1 MASRIPQNFIDD
13 LLDRTDLVD
22 LVDGHVKLKK
32 TGRNYSACCPFHKEK
47 TPSFSVAPDKQFY
60 YCFGCGAGGN
70 AIGFLMQL
78 ENLNFPEAVEELA
91 GKAGL
96 TVPKD
101 DSVTS
106 KAASA
111 ASQAKTQ
118 ARNQTYDL
126 LNRASQYYQSQ
137 LRRHADRQKAVTY
150 LKGRGLNGQI
160 AQRFGVGYAPAGW
173 QNLMQELAPK
183 AEQEQALIDSGM
195 LVEKEENK
203 RRYDRF
209 RDRIMFPIK
218 DYKGRIIA
226 FGGRV
231 LGDDKPKYL
240 NSPETL
246 VFHKQK
252 ELYGLYEARQH
263 QRNLQRIMVVEG
275 YMDVVALAQHEI
287 NYAVATLG
295 TSTSSF
301 HLERIFKLVSEVVF
315 CFDGDAAGL
324 KAADRAMHTCLPFM
338 EDGRQARFLLLPDGE
353 DPDSLVRQE
362 GRDRLTARITE
373 ATPLSDF
380 LFQRLGQ
387 ELDPH
392 NLEHRAKLATDA
404 SPLIATLPKGI
415 MRSMMEARL
424 SKITG
429 LDKDTLLELSALKAQ
444 VPMPNSSPA
453 VVADARSDTQTL
465 GRARAQNSQ
474 ATEPKSSHQYADFQ
488 TADDYVDG
496 YLHGYSFPSQDAQLS
511 PIEGAQNWPNEPPQ
525 SSLNEDHVPAS
536 RSHFSATLP
545 KVQNPA
551 HAAIRVILRHPESVA
566 HIDQIPSHL
575 SELKMQD
582 AGVLIQLLNTVQ
594 EMHKALKRWPNP
606 AELHIECA
614 EWDAWPMLRQLAAME
629 SLLPQGGY
637 PQQLEEAIN
646 RLLGHHFEERFNQ
659 LIQRASEPN
668 ADASIK
674 KQLKE
679 LLKEK
684 EELQNRLKGTQ

>member
-1 MASRIPQNFIDD
+1 LASRIPQSFIDD
-13 LLDRTDLVD
+13 LLDRTDIVD

-78 ENLNFPEAVEELA
+78 ANLNFPEAVEELA

-118 ARNQTYDL
+118 ARNQAYDI
-126 LNRASQYYQSQ
+126 LNQASQYYQSQ
-137 LRRHADRQKAVTY
+137 LRRHPDRQKAVTY

-160 AQRFGVGYAPAGW
+160 AQRFGVGYAPTGW

-183 AEQEQALIDSGM
+183 VEQEQGLIDAGM
-195 LVEKEENK
+195 VVEKEENK

-240 NSPETL
+240 NSPETV

-263 QRNLQRIMVVEG
+263 ERNLKRIMVVEG
-275 YMDVVALAQHEI
+275 YMDVVALAQHNI

-324 KAADRAMHTCLPFM
+324 KAADRAMHTCLPYM
-338 EDGRQARFLLLPDGE
+338 QDGRQARFLLLPDGE

-362 GRDRLTARITE
+362 GNDKLTARIVD

-387 ELDPH
+387 DLDPH

-404 SPLIATLPKGI
+404 SPLIAIIPKGI
-415 MRSMMEARL
+415 MRSMMHARL

-429 LDKDTLLELSALKAQ
+429 LDKDTLAELSALKVPTPAAHSELNPTPVANTQASTSRQALNTGPAQ
-444 VPMPNSSPA
+444 DSDQNSTHDY
-453 VVADARSDTQTL
+453 ADYHMTEANPDIADNIQHWHDEHSHARSSEDPSL
-465 GRARAQNSQ
+465 SSKQN
-474 ATEPKSSHQYADFQ
+474 
-488 TADDYVDG
+488 
-496 YLHGYSFPSQDAQLS
+496 
-511 PIEGAQNWPNEPPQ
+511 
-525 SSLNEDHVPAS
+525 
-536 RSHFSATLP
+536 FSAVLP

-551 HAAIRVILRHPESVA
+551 HAAIRIILRHPEVVE
-566 HIDQIPSHL
+566 HVDEIPSHL
-575 SELKMQD
+575 AELKMQD
-582 AGVLIQLLNTVQ
+582 AGVLTQLLNTVQ
-594 EMHKALKRWPNP
+594 TMHKALKRWPNP

-614 EWDAWPMLRQLAAME
+614 TWDAWPMLRQLAAME
-629 SLLPQGGY
+629 SLLPQGNY
-637 PQQLEEAIN
+637 PQQLDEAIS
-646 RLLGHHFEERFNQ
+646 RLLGHHFDERFNQ
-659 LIQRASEPN
+659 LIHLASQPN
-668 ADASIK
+668 ADANTK
-674 KQLKE
+674 KQLKD

-684 EELQNRLKGTQ
+684 EELQNRLKSRQ

>member
-1 MASRIPQNFIDD
+1 
-13 LLDRTDLVD
+13 
-22 LVDGHVKLKK
+22 
-32 TGRNYSACCPFHKEK
+32 
-47 TPSFSVAPDKQFY
+47 
-60 YCFGCGAGGN
+60 
-70 AIGFLMQL
+70 MQL

-101 DSVTS
+101 DNVTS

-118 ARNQTYDL
+118 ARNQAYDL

-137 LRRHADRQKAVTY
+137 LRRHPDRQKAVTY

-160 AQRFGVGYAPAGW
+160 AQRFGVGYAPTGW

-183 AEQEQALIDSGM
+183 PELEQSLIDSGM
-195 LVEKEENK
+195 VVEKEENK

-231 LGDDKPKYL
+231 LGDEKPKYL
-240 NSPETL
+240 NSPETV

-263 QRNLQRIMVVEG
+263 ERNLKRIMVVEG
-275 YMDVVALAQHEI
+275 YMDVVALAQHNI

-362 GRDRLTARITE
+362 GNDKLTARITD

-380 LFQRLGQ
+380 LFQRLGKD
-387 ELDPH
+387 LDPH

-404 SPLIATLPKGI
+404 SPLIAIIPKGI
-415 MRSMMEARL
+415 MRSMMQARL

-429 LDKDTLLELSALKAQ
+429 LDKDTLAELSALKAPTPLPAAQ
-444 VPMPNSSPA
+444 TLAISQTKTPTSVASETTQATAHNSTHEYA
-453 VVADARSDTQTL
+453 DYHMADANPDLIEDTHHWHNETHYT
-465 GRARAQNSQ
+465 A
-474 ATEPKSSHQYADFQ
+474 SS
-488 TADDYVDG
+488 
-496 YLHGYSFPSQDAQLS
+496 
-511 PIEGAQNWPNEPPQ
+511 
-525 SSLNEDHVPAS
+525 EDHSISAKQ
-536 RSHFSATLP
+536 HFSATLP

-551 HAAIRVILRHPESVA
+551 HAAIRIILRHPETVE
-566 HIDQIPSHL
+566 HINEIPSHL
-575 SELKMQD
+575 AELKMQD
-582 AGVLIQLLNTVQ
+582 AGVLTQLLSTVQ
-594 EMHKALKRWPNP
+594 TMRKALKRWPNP
-606 AELHIECA
+606 AELHIECST
-614 EWDAWPMLRQLAAME
+614 WDAWPMLRQLAAME
-629 SLLPQGGY
+629 SLLPQGNY
-637 PQQLEEAIN
+637 PQQLEEAIS

-659 LIQRASEPN
+659 LMHLASQPN
-668 ADASIK
+668 ADANTK

-684 EELQNRLKGTQ
+684 EELQNRLKSRQ

>member
-1 MASRIPQNFIDD
+1 MASRIPQSFIDD
-13 LLDRTDLVD
+13 LLDRTDIVD

-101 DSVTS
+101 DSITS

-118 ARNQTYDL
+118 ARNQAYDI
-126 LNRASQYYQSQ
+126 LNQASQYYQSQ
-137 LRRHADRQKAVTY
+137 LRRHPDRQKAVTY

-183 AEQEQALIDSGM
+183 AEQEQALIDAGM
-195 LVEKEENK
+195 AVEKEENN

-240 NSPETL
+240 NSPETV

-263 QRNLQRIMVVEG
+263 ERNLKRIMVVEG
-275 YMDVVALAQHEI
+275 YMDVVALAQHDI

-362 GRDRLTARITE
+362 GNDKLTARIVD

-380 LFQRLGQ
+380 LFQRLSQ

-404 SPLIATLPKGI
+404 SPLIAIIPKGI
-415 MRSMMEARL
+415 MRSMMHARL

-429 LDKDTLLELSALKAQ
+429 LDKDTLAELSALKAPTPAPIPPQ
-444 VPMPNSSPA
+444 NPVPTTS
-453 VVADARSDTQTL
+453 VQARSGTKVPITIPEQVS
-465 GRARAQNSQ
+465 AQ
-474 ATEPKSSHQYADFQ
+474 SSTNEYADYHM
-488 TADDYVDG
+488 ADSNPDSGEDT
-496 YLHGYSFPSQDAQLS
+496 HHWHDEHHHASPPIDPSFSS
-511 PIEGAQNWPNEPPQ
+511 RQN
-525 SSLNEDHVPAS
+525 
-536 RSHFSATLP
+536 FSATLP

-551 HAAIRVILRHPESVA
+551 HAAIRLILRHPEVVE
-566 HIDQIPSHL
+566 HVVEIPSHL
-575 SELKMQD
+575 AELKMQD
-582 AGVLIQLLNTVQ
+582 AGVLTQLLSTVQ
-594 EMHKALKRWPNP
+594 DMHKALKRWPNP

-614 EWDAWPMLRQLAAME
+614 TWDAWPMLRQLAAME
-629 SLLPQGGY
+629 SLLPQGNY
-637 PQQLEEAIN
+637 PQQLEEAIS

-659 LIQRASEPN
+659 LIHLASQPN
-668 ADASIK
+668 ADATTK
-674 KQLKE
+674 KQLKD

-684 EELQNRLKGTQ
+684 EELQNRLKSRQ

>member
-1 MASRIPQNFIDD
+1 MASRIPQSFIDD
-13 LLDRTDLVD
+13 LLDRTDIVD

-78 ENLNFPEAVEELA
+78 ANLNFPEAVEELA

-118 ARNQTYDL
+118 ARNQTYDI
-126 LNRASQYYQSQ
+126 LNQASQYYQSQ
-137 LRRHADRQKAVTY
+137 LRRHPDRQKAVTY

-160 AQRFGVGYAPAGW
+160 AQRFGVGYAPTGW

-183 AEQEQALIDSGM
+183 VEQEQGLIDAGM
-195 LVEKEENK
+195 VVEKEENK

-240 NSPETL
+240 NSPETV

-263 QRNLQRIMVVEG
+263 ERNLKRIMVVEG
-275 YMDVVALAQHEI
+275 YMDVVALAQHNI

-324 KAADRAMHTCLPFM
+324 KAADRAMHTCLPYM
-338 EDGRQARFLLLPDGE
+338 QDGRQARFLLLPDGE

-362 GRDRLTARITE
+362 GNDKLTARIVD

-387 ELDPH
+387 DLDPH

-404 SPLIATLPKGI
+404 SPLIAIIPKGI
-415 MRSMMEARL
+415 MRSMMHARL

-429 LDKDTLLELSALKAQ
+429 LDKDTLAELSALKVPTPAAHSELNPTPVANTQASTSRQALNTGPAQ
-444 VPMPNSSPA
+444 
-453 VVADARSDTQTL
+453 DSD
-465 GRARAQNSQ
+465 QNS
-474 ATEPKSSHQYADFQ
+474 THDYADYHM
-488 TADDYVDG
+488 TEANPDIADNIQHWHDD
-496 YLHGYSFPSQDAQLS
+496 HSHA
-511 PIEGAQNWPNEPPQ
+511 Q
-525 SSLNEDHVPAS
+525 SSEDPSLSS
-536 RSHFSATLP
+536 RQNFSAVLP

-551 HAAIRVILRHPESVA
+551 HTAIRIILRHPEVVE
-566 HIDQIPSHL
+566 HVNEIPSHL
-575 SELKMQD
+575 AELKMQD
-582 AGVLIQLLNTVQ
+582 AGVLTQLLNTVQ
-594 EMHKALKRWPNP
+594 AMHKALKRWPNP

-614 EWDAWPMLRQLAAME
+614 TWDAWPMLRQLAAME
-629 SLLPQGGY
+629 SLLPQGNY
-637 PQQLEEAIN
+637 PQQLDEAIS
-646 RLLGHHFEERFNQ
+646 RLLGHHFDERFNQ
-659 LIQRASEPN
+659 LIHLASQPN
-668 ADASIK
+668 ADANTK
-674 KQLKE
+674 KQLKD

-684 EELQNRLKGTQ
+684 EELQNRLKSRQ

>member
-1 MASRIPQNFIDD
+1 LASRIPQSFIDD
-13 LLDRTDLVD
+13 LLDRTDIVD

-47 TPSFSVAPDKQFY
+47 TPSFSVSPDKQFY

-78 ENLNFPEAVEELA
+78 ANLNFPEAVEELA

-101 DSVTS
+101 DSITS

-118 ARNQTYDL
+118 ARNQAYDI
-126 LNRASQYYQSQ
+126 LNQASQYYQSQ
-137 LRRHADRQKAVTY
+137 LRRHPDRQKAVTY

-160 AQRFGVGYAPAGW
+160 AQRFGVGYAPTGW

-183 AEQEQALIDSGM
+183 AEQEQGLIDAGM
-195 LVEKEENK
+195 VVEKEENK

-240 NSPETL
+240 NSPETV

-263 QRNLQRIMVVEG
+263 ERNLKRIMVVEG
-275 YMDVVALAQHEI
+275 YMDVVALAQHNI

-324 KAADRAMHTCLPFM
+324 KAADRAMHTCLPYM
-338 EDGRQARFLLLPDGE
+338 QDGRQARFLLLPDGE

-362 GRDRLTARITE
+362 GNDKLTARIVD

-387 ELDPH
+387 DLDPH

-404 SPLIATLPKGI
+404 SPLIAIIPKGI
-415 MRSMMEARL
+415 MRSMMHARL

-429 LDKDTLLELSALKAQ
+429 LDKDTLAELSALK
-444 VPMPNSSPA
+444 VPTPATRSEPNPTPAANTQASNSSQAPNMGPA
-453 VVADARSDTQTL
+453 GDSD
-465 GRARAQNSQ
+465 QNS
-474 ATEPKSSHQYADFQ
+474 THDYADYHI
-488 TADDYVDG
+488 TEANPDIADSIQHWHDE
-496 YLHGYSFPSQDAQLS
+496 HPHAQPSEDPSLLLR
-511 PIEGAQNWPNEPPQ
+511 QN
-525 SSLNEDHVPAS
+525 
-536 RSHFSATLP
+536 FSAVLP

-551 HAAIRVILRHPESVA
+551 HAAIRIILRHPEVVE
-566 HIDQIPSHL
+566 HVDEIPSHL
-575 SELKMQD
+575 AELKMQD
-582 AGVLIQLLNTVQ
+582 AGVLTQLLNTVQ
-594 EMHKALKRWPNP
+594 AMHKALKRWPNP

-614 EWDAWPMLRQLAAME
+614 TWDAWPMLRQLAAME
-629 SLLPQGGY
+629 SLLPQGNY
-637 PQQLEEAIN
+637 PQQLDEAIS
-646 RLLGHHFEERFNQ
+646 RLLGHHFDERFNQ
-659 LIQRASEPN
+659 LIHLASQPN
-668 ADASIK
+668 ADANTK
-674 KQLKE
+674 KQLKD

-684 EELQNRLKGTQ
+684 EELQNRLKSRQ

>member
-1 MASRIPQNFIDD
+1 MASRIPQSFIDD
-13 LLDRTDLVD
+13 LLDRTDIVD

-101 DSVTS
+101 DSITS

-118 ARNQTYDL
+118 ARNQAYDI
-126 LNRASQYYQSQ
+126 LNQASQYYQSQ
-137 LRRHADRQKAVTY
+137 LRRHPDRQKAVTY

-183 AEQEQALIDSGM
+183 AEQEQALIDAGM
-195 LVEKEENK
+195 AVEKEENN

-240 NSPETL
+240 NSPETV

-263 QRNLQRIMVVEG
+263 ERNLKRIMVVEG
-275 YMDVVALAQHEI
+275 YMDVVALAQHDI

-362 GRDRLTARITE
+362 GNDKLTARIVD

-380 LFQRLGQ
+380 LFQRLSQ

-404 SPLIATLPKGI
+404 SPLIAIIPKGI
-415 MRSMMEARL
+415 MRSMMHARL

-429 LDKDTLLELSALKAQ
+429 LDKDTLAELSALKAPTPAPIPPQ
-444 VPMPNSSPA
+444 NPVPTTS
-453 VVADARSDTQTL
+453 VQARSGSKVPITIP
-465 GRARAQNSQ
+465 AQVS
-474 ATEPKSSHQYADFQ
+474 A
-488 TADDYVDG
+488 
-496 YLHGYSFPSQDAQLS
+496 
-511 PIEGAQNWPNEPPQ
+511 Q
-525 SSLNEDHVPAS
+525 SSTNEYAGYHMADSNPDSGEDTHHWHDEHHHAS
-536 RSHFSATLP
+536 PPIDPSFSSRQNFTATLP

-551 HAAIRVILRHPESVA
+551 HAAIRLILRHPEVVE
-566 HIDQIPSHL
+566 HVVEIPSHL
-575 SELKMQD
+575 AELKMQD
-582 AGVLIQLLNTVQ
+582 AGVLTQLLSTAQ
-594 EMHKALKRWPNP
+594 DMHKALKRWPNP

-614 EWDAWPMLRQLAAME
+614 TWDAWPMLRQLAAME
-629 SLLPQGGY
+629 SLLPQGNY
-637 PQQLEEAIN
+637 PQQLEEAIS

-659 LIQRASEPN
+659 LIHQASQPN
-668 ADASIK
+668 ADATTK
-674 KQLKE
+674 KQLKD

-684 EELQNRLKGTQ
+684 EELQNRLKSRQ

>member
-1 MASRIPQNFIDD
+1 MASRIPQSFIDD
-13 LLDRTDLVD
+13 LLDRTDIVD

-101 DSVTS
+101 DNVTS

-118 ARNQTYDL
+118 ARNQAYDL

-137 LRRHADRQKAVTY
+137 LRRHPDRQKAVTY

-160 AQRFGVGYAPAGW
+160 AQRFGVGYAPTGW

-183 AEQEQALIDSGM
+183 PELEQPLIDSGM
-195 LVEKEENK
+195 VVEKEENK

-231 LGDDKPKYL
+231 LGDEKPKYL
-240 NSPETL
+240 NSPETV

-263 QRNLQRIMVVEG
+263 ERSLKRIMVVEG
-275 YMDVVALAQHEI
+275 YMDVVALAQHNI

-324 KAADRAMHTCLPFM
+324 KAADRAMLTCLPFM

-362 GRDRLTARITE
+362 GNDKLTARITD

-380 LFQRLGQ
+380 LFQRLGKD
-387 ELDPH
+387 LDPH

-404 SPLIATLPKGI
+404 SPLIAIIPKGI
-415 MRSMMEARL
+415 MRSMMQARL

-429 LDKDTLLELSALKAQ
+429 LDKDTLAELSALKAPTPLPAAQ
-444 VPMPNSSPA
+444 TLAISHTKTPTSVASETTQATAHNSTHEYA
-453 VVADARSDTQTL
+453 DYHMADANPELIEDTHHRHNETHYT
-465 GRARAQNSQ
+465 A
-474 ATEPKSSHQYADFQ
+474 SS
-488 TADDYVDG
+488 
-496 YLHGYSFPSQDAQLS
+496 
-511 PIEGAQNWPNEPPQ
+511 
-525 SSLNEDHVPAS
+525 EDHSLSAKQ
-536 RSHFSATLP
+536 HFSATLP

-551 HAAIRVILRHPESVA
+551 HAAIRIILRHPETVE
-566 HIDQIPSHL
+566 HINEIPSHL
-575 SELKMQD
+575 AKLKMQD
-582 AGVLIQLLNTVQ
+582 AGVLTQLLSTVQ
-594 EMHKALKRWPNP
+594 TMRKALKRWPNP
-606 AELHIECA
+606 AELHIECST
-614 EWDAWPMLRQLAAME
+614 WDAWPMLRQLAAME
-629 SLLPQGGY
+629 SLLPQGNY
-637 PQQLEEAIN
+637 PQQLEEAIS

-659 LIQRASEPN
+659 LMHLASQPN
-668 ADASIK
+668 ADANTK

-684 EELQNRLKGTQ
+684 EELQNRLKSRQ

>member
-1 MASRIPQNFIDD
+1 MASRIPQSFIDD
-13 LLDRTDLVD
+13 LLDRTDIVD

-70 AIGFLMQL
+70 AIGFLMEL

-91 GKAGL
+91 RKAGL
-96 TVPKD
+96 NVPKD
-101 DSVTS
+101 DSNTS
-106 KAASA
+106 KEASA

-118 ARNQTYDL
+118 ARSQAYSL
-126 LNRASQYYQSQ
+126 LTQASQYYQSQ
-137 LRRHADRQKAVTY
+137 LRRHADRKIAVEY

-173 QNLMQELAPK
+173 QNLMQELAPQK
-183 AEQEQALIDSGM
+183 EQEQALIDAGM
-195 LVEKEENK
+195 VVEHEETK

-209 RDRIMFPIK
+209 RERIMFPIK
-218 DYKGRIIA
+218 DYKGRVIA

-231 LGDDKPKYL
+231 LGDEKPKYL
-240 NSPETL
+240 NSPETM

-263 QRNLQRIMVVEG
+263 ERNLKRIMVVEG
-275 YMDVVALAQHEI
+275 YMDVVALAQNDI

-315 CFDGDAAGL
+315 CFDGDSAGL
-324 KAADRAMHTCLPFM
+324 KAADRALNTCLPFM

-353 DPDSLVRQE
+353 DPDSVVRKE
-362 GRDRLTARITE
+362 GKESLTAKISE

-380 LFQRLGQ
+380 LFQRLSQ
-387 ELDPH
+387 DLDPH

-415 MRSMMEARL
+415 MRSMMQARL

-429 LDKDTLLELSALKAQ
+429 LDQDTLAELSAMKA
-444 VPMPNSSPA
+444 P
-453 VVADARSDTQTL
+453 VVAEETPNDDQETRREDGSAANENATRTTGNSHGYEHYPMHADHGPVDESPEHWPDSQYLTGQIEPHEFVSATQT
-465 GRARAQNSQ
+465 SQ
-474 ATEPKSSHQYADFQ
+474 
-488 TADDYVDG
+488 
-496 YLHGYSFPSQDAQLS
+496 
-511 PIEGAQNWPNEPPQ
+511 
-525 SSLNEDHVPAS
+525 
-536 RSHFSATLP
+536 HFNAPLP

-551 HAAIRVILRHPESVA
+551 QAAIRVILRHPEAV
-566 HIDQIPSHL
+566 QTVTEIPRHL
-575 SELKMQD
+575 HELKMQD
-582 AGVLIQLLNTVQ
+582 ASILIQILSTVQ
-594 EMHKALKRWPNP
+594 AMHTQLKRWPSP
-606 AELHIECA
+606 VELHSECA
-614 EWDAWPMLRQLAAME
+614 SWEAWPMLRQLAAIE
-629 SLLPQGGY
+629 SLLPQGNY
-637 PQQLEEAIN
+637 PGQLEEAIS
-646 RLLGHHFEERFNQ
+646 RLLDHHFDERFNQ
-659 LIQRASEPN
+659 LLTLASQPN

-684 EELQNRLKGTQ
+684 EELQKRLKSRQ

>member
-1 MASRIPQNFIDD
+1 MASRIPQSFIDD
-13 LLDRTDLVD
+13 LLDRTDIVD

-78 ENLNFPEAVEELA
+78 ANLNFPEAVEELA

-118 ARNQTYDL
+118 ARNQAYDI
-126 LNRASQYYQSQ
+126 LNQASQYYQSQ
-137 LRRHADRQKAVTY
+137 LRRHPDRQKAVTY

-160 AQRFGVGYAPAGW
+160 AQRFGVGYAPTGW
-173 QNLMQELAPK
+173 QNLMQELAPNV
-183 AEQEQALIDSGM
+183 EQEQGLIDAGM
-195 LVEKEENK
+195 VVEKEENK

-240 NSPETL
+240 NSPETV

-263 QRNLQRIMVVEG
+263 ERNLKRIMVVEG
-275 YMDVVALAQHEI
+275 YMDVVALAQHNI

-324 KAADRAMHTCLPFM
+324 KAADRAMHTCLPYM
-338 EDGRQARFLLLPDGE
+338 QDGRQARFLLLPDGE
-353 DPDSLVRQE
+353 DPDSLVRRE
-362 GRDRLTARITE
+362 GNDKLTARIVD

-387 ELDPH
+387 DLDPH

-404 SPLIATLPKGI
+404 SPLIAIIPEGI
-415 MRSMMEARL
+415 MRSMMHARL

-429 LDKDTLLELSALKAQ
+429 LDKDTLTELSALK
-444 VPMPNSSPA
+444 VPTPAAHSEPNPTPVANTHASTSRQAPNTWPA
-453 VVADARSDTQTL
+453 RESD
-465 GRARAQNSQ
+465 QNS
-474 ATEPKSSHQYADFQ
+474 THDYADYHM
-488 TADDYVDG
+488 TEANPDKADNIQHWHDE
-496 YLHGYSFPSQDAQLS
+496 HPHAPSSEAPS
-511 PIEGAQNWPNEPPQ
+511 HSSRQN
-525 SSLNEDHVPAS
+525 
-536 RSHFSATLP
+536 FSAVLP

-551 HAAIRVILRHPESVA
+551 HAAIRIILRHPEVVE
-566 HIDQIPSHL
+566 HVDEIPSHL
-575 SELKMQD
+575 AELKMQD
-582 AGVLIQLLNTVQ
+582 AGVLTQLLNTVQ
-594 EMHKALKRWPNP
+594 AMHKALKRWPNP

-614 EWDAWPMLRQLAAME
+614 TWDAWPMLRQLAAME
-629 SLLPQGGY
+629 SLLPQGNY
-637 PQQLEEAIN
+637 PQQLDEAIS
-646 RLLGHHFEERFNQ
+646 RLLGHHFDERFNQ
-659 LIQRASEPN
+659 LIHLASQPN
-668 ADASIK
+668 ADANTK
-674 KQLKE
+674 KQLKD

-684 EELQNRLKGTQ
+684 EELQNRLKSRQ

>member
-1 MASRIPQNFIDD
+1 MASRIPQSFIDD
-13 LLDRTDLVD
+13 LLDRTDIVD

-78 ENLNFPEAVEELA
+78 ANLNFPEAVEELA

-96 TVPKD
+96 AVPKD

-118 ARNQTYDL
+118 ARNQAYDI
-126 LNRASQYYQSQ
+126 LNQASQYYQSQ
-137 LRRHADRQKAVTY
+137 LRRHPDRQKAVTY

-160 AQRFGVGYAPAGW
+160 AQRFGVGYAPTGW

-183 AEQEQALIDSGM
+183 VEQEQGLIDAGM
-195 LVEKEENK
+195 VVEKEENT

-240 NSPETL
+240 NSPETV

-263 QRNLQRIMVVEG
+263 ERNLKRIMVVEG
-275 YMDVVALAQHEI
+275 YMDVVALAQHNI

-324 KAADRAMHTCLPFM
+324 KAADRAMHTCLPYM
-338 EDGRQARFLLLPDGE
+338 QDGRQARFLLLPDGE

-362 GRDRLTARITE
+362 GNDKLTARIVD

-387 ELDPH
+387 DLDPH

-404 SPLIATLPKGI
+404 SPLIAIIPKGI
-415 MRSMMEARL
+415 MRSMMHARL

-429 LDKDTLLELSALKAQ
+429 LDKDTLAELSALKVPTPAAHSEPNPTPVTNTQASTSRQALNTGPAQ
-444 VPMPNSSPA
+444 
-453 VVADARSDTQTL
+453 DSD
-465 GRARAQNSQ
+465 QNS
-474 ATEPKSSHQYADFQ
+474 THDYADYHM
-488 TADDYVDG
+488 TEANPDIADNIQHWHDE
-496 YLHGYSFPSQDAQLS
+496 HSHA
-511 PIEGAQNWPNEPPQ
+511 Q
-525 SSLNEDHVPAS
+525 SSEDPSLSS
-536 RSHFSATLP
+536 RQNFSAVLP

-551 HAAIRVILRHPESVA
+551 HAAIRIILRHPEVVE
-566 HIDQIPSHL
+566 HVDEIPSHL
-575 SELKMQD
+575 AELKMQD
-582 AGVLIQLLNTVQ
+582 AGVLTQLLNTVQ
-594 EMHKALKRWPNP
+594 AMHKALKRWPNP

-614 EWDAWPMLRQLAAME
+614 TWHAWPMLRQLAAME
-629 SLLPQGGY
+629 SLLPQGNY
-637 PQQLEEAIN
+637 PQQLDEAIS
-646 RLLGHHFEERFNQ
+646 RLLGHHFDERFNQ
-659 LIQRASEPN
+659 LIHLASQPN
-668 ADASIK
+668 ADANTK
-674 KQLKE
+674 KQLKD

-684 EELQNRLKGTQ
+684 EELQNRLKSRQ

>member
-1 MASRIPQNFIDD
+1 LASRIPQSFIDD
-13 LLDRTDLVD
+13 LLDRTDIVD

-32 TGRNYSACCPFHKEK
+32 TGRNYSACCPFHNEK

-91 GKAGL
+91 SKAGL

-101 DSVTS
+101 DSINS

-118 ARNQTYDL
+118 ARNQAYDL

-137 LRRHADRQKAVTY
+137 LRRHPDRQRAVTY

-160 AQRFGVGYAPAGW
+160 AQRFGVGYAPVGW

-183 AEQEQALIDSGM
+183 KEQEQALIDSGM
-195 LVEKEENK
+195 AVEKEENK

-240 NSPETL
+240 NSPETV

-263 QRNLQRIMVVEG
+263 ERNLTRIMVVEG
-275 YMDVVALAQHEI
+275 YMDVVALAQHNI

-301 HLERIFKLVSEVVF
+301 HLDRIFKLVSEVVF

-338 EDGRQARFLLLPDGE
+338 QDGRQARFLLLPDGE

-362 GRDRLTARITE
+362 GSGKLTTRIIE

-380 LFQRLGQ
+380 LFQRLSEG
-387 ELDPH
+387 LDAH

-404 SPLIATLPKGI
+404 GPLIATIPKGI
-415 MRSMMEARL
+415 MHSMMLARL

-429 LDKDTLLELSALKAQ
+429 LDKDTLAELSALKAP
-444 VPMPNSSPA
+444 VSPA
-453 VVADARSDTQTL
+453 ETIDQDTPHT
-465 GRARAQNSQ
+465 RA
-474 ATEPKSSHQYADFQ
+474 Q
-488 TADDYVDG
+488 TADKSQKPARKNTDEYDG
-496 YLHGYSFPSQDAQLS
+496 YHLADTNPDTTEDRHHWHQEHYQAVAPKDHSV
-511 PIEGAQNWPNEPPQ
+511 
-525 SSLNEDHVPAS
+525 SSKPY
-536 RSHFSATLP
+536 FSATLP

-551 HAAIRVILRHPESVA
+551 HAAIRVILRHPETVE
-566 HIDQIPSHL
+566 HVGQIPSHL
-575 SELKMQD
+575 AELKMQD
-582 AGVLIQLLNTVQ
+582 AGVLTQLLSTVQ
-594 EMHKALKRWPNP
+594 DMHKVLKRWPNP

-614 EWDAWPMLRQLAAME
+614 TWDAWPMLRQLAAME
-629 SLLPQGGY
+629 SLLPHGNY
-637 PQQLEEAIN
+637 PQQLEEAIS
-646 RLLGHHFEERFNQ
+646 RLLGHHFEERFNH
-659 LIQRASEPN
+659 LLHLASQPN
-668 ADASIK
+668 ADASTK

-684 EELQNRLKGTQ
+684 EELQNRLKSRQ

>member
-1 MASRIPQNFIDD
+1 MASRIPQSFIDD
-13 LLDRTDLVD
+13 LLDRTDIVD

-78 ENLNFPEAVEELA
+78 ANLNFPEAVEELA

-118 ARNQTYDL
+118 ARNQAYDI
-126 LNRASQYYQSQ
+126 LNQASQYYQSQ
-137 LRRHADRQKAVTY
+137 LRRHPDRQKAVTY

-160 AQRFGVGYAPAGW
+160 AQRFGVGYAPTGW

-183 AEQEQALIDSGM
+183 VEQEQGLIDAGM
-195 LVEKEENK
+195 VVEKEENK

-240 NSPETL
+240 NSPETV

-263 QRNLQRIMVVEG
+263 ERNLKRIMVVEG
-275 YMDVVALAQHEI
+275 YMDVVALAQHNI

-324 KAADRAMHTCLPFM
+324 KAADRAMHTCLPYM
-338 EDGRQARFLLLPDGE
+338 QDGRQARFLLLPDGE

-362 GRDRLTARITE
+362 GNDKLTARIVD

-387 ELDPH
+387 DLDPH

-404 SPLIATLPKGI
+404 SPLIAIIPKGI
-415 MRSMMEARL
+415 MRSMMHARL

-429 LDKDTLLELSALKAQ
+429 LDKDTLAELSALKVPAPAAHSELNPTPVANTQASTSRQALNTGPAQ
-444 VPMPNSSPA
+444 
-453 VVADARSDTQTL
+453 DSD
-465 GRARAQNSQ
+465 QNS
-474 ATEPKSSHQYADFQ
+474 THDYADYHM
-488 TADDYVDG
+488 TEANPDIADNIQHWHDE
-496 YLHGYSFPSQDAQLS
+496 HSHA
-511 PIEGAQNWPNEPPQ
+511 Q
-525 SSLNEDHVPAS
+525 SSEDPSLSS
-536 RSHFSATLP
+536 RQNFSAVLP

-551 HAAIRVILRHPESVA
+551 HAAIRIILRHPEVVE
-566 HIDQIPSHL
+566 HVDEIPSHL
-575 SELKMQD
+575 AELKMQD
-582 AGVLIQLLNTVQ
+582 AGVLTQLLNTVQ
-594 EMHKALKRWPNP
+594 TMHKALKRWPNP

-614 EWDAWPMLRQLAAME
+614 TWDAWPMLRQLAAME
-629 SLLPQGGY
+629 SLLPQGNY
-637 PQQLEEAIN
+637 PQQLDEAIS
-646 RLLGHHFEERFNQ
+646 RLLGHHFDERFNQ
-659 LIQRASEPN
+659 LIHLASQPN
-668 ADASIK
+668 ADANTK
-674 KQLKE
+674 KQLKD

-684 EELQNRLKGTQ
+684 EELQNRLKSRQ

>member
-1 MASRIPQNFIDD
+1 MASRIPQSFIDD
-13 LLDRTDLVD
+13 LLDRTDIVD

-47 TPSFSVAPDKQFY
+47 TPSFSVSPDKQFY

-78 ENLNFPEAVEELA
+78 ANLNFPEAVEELA

-118 ARNQTYDL
+118 ARNQAYDI
-126 LNRASQYYQSQ
+126 LNQASQYYQSQ
-137 LRRHADRQKAVTY
+137 LRRHPDRQKAVTY

-160 AQRFGVGYAPAGW
+160 AQRFGVGYAPTGW

-183 AEQEQALIDSGM
+183 AEQEQGLIDAGM
-195 LVEKEENK
+195 VVEKEENK

-240 NSPETL
+240 NSPETA

-263 QRNLQRIMVVEG
+263 ERNLKRIMVVEG
-275 YMDVVALAQHEI
+275 YMDVVALAQHNI

-324 KAADRAMHTCLPFM
+324 KAADRAMHTCLPYM
-338 EDGRQARFLLLPDGE
+338 QDGRQARFLLLPDGE

-362 GRDRLTARITE
+362 GNDKLTARIVD

-387 ELDPH
+387 DLDPH

-404 SPLIATLPKGI
+404 SPLIAIIPKGI
-415 MRSMMEARL
+415 MRSMMHARL

-429 LDKDTLLELSALKAQ
+429 LDKDTLAELSALK
-444 VPMPNSSPA
+444 VPTPATHSEPNPTPA
-453 VVADARSDTQTL
+453 ANTQASTS
-465 GRARAQNSQ
+465 SQ
-474 ATEPKSSHQYADFQ
+474 APNTGPAGDSDLNSTHDYADYHI
-488 TADDYVDG
+488 TEANPDIADNIQHWHDE
-496 YLHGYSFPSQDAQLS
+496 HPHAQPSEDPSLLLR
-511 PIEGAQNWPNEPPQ
+511 QN
-525 SSLNEDHVPAS
+525 
-536 RSHFSATLP
+536 FSAVLP

-551 HAAIRVILRHPESVA
+551 HAAIRIILRHPEVVE
-566 HIDQIPSHL
+566 HVDEIPSHL
-575 SELKMQD
+575 AELKMQD
-582 AGVLIQLLNTVQ
+582 AGVLTQLLNTVQ
-594 EMHKALKRWPNP
+594 AMHKALKRWPNP

-614 EWDAWPMLRQLAAME
+614 TWDAWPMLRQLAAME
-629 SLLPQGGY
+629 SLLPQGNY
-637 PQQLEEAIN
+637 PQQLDEAIS
-646 RLLGHHFEERFNQ
+646 RLLGHHFDERFNQ
-659 LIQRASEPN
+659 LIHLASQPN
-668 ADASIK
+668 ADANTK
-674 KQLKE
+674 KQLKD

-684 EELQNRLKGTQ
+684 EELQNRLKSRQ

>member
-1 MASRIPQNFIDD
+1 MASRIPQSFIDD
-13 LLDRTDLVD
+13 LLDRTDIVD

-78 ENLNFPEAVEELA
+78 ANLNFPEAVEELA

-118 ARNQTYDL
+118 ARNQAYDI
-126 LNRASQYYQSQ
+126 LNQASQYYQSQ
-137 LRRHADRQKAVTY
+137 LRRHPDRQKAVTY

-160 AQRFGVGYAPAGW
+160 AQRFGVGYAPTGW

-183 AEQEQALIDSGM
+183 VEQEQGLIDAGM
-195 LVEKEENK
+195 VVEKEENK

-240 NSPETL
+240 NSPETV

-263 QRNLQRIMVVEG
+263 ERNLKRIMVVEG
-275 YMDVVALAQHEI
+275 YMDVVALAQHNI

-324 KAADRAMHTCLPFM
+324 KAADRAMHTCLPYM
-338 EDGRQARFLLLPDGE
+338 QDGRQARFLLLPDGE

-362 GRDRLTARITE
+362 GNDKLTARIVD

-387 ELDPH
+387 DLDPH

-404 SPLIATLPKGI
+404 SPLIAIIPKGI
-415 MRSMMEARL
+415 MRSMMHARL

-429 LDKDTLLELSALKAQ
+429 LDKDTLAELSALKMPTPAAHSEPNPTPVTNTQASTSRQALNTGPAQ
-444 VPMPNSSPA
+444 
-453 VVADARSDTQTL
+453 DSD
-465 GRARAQNSQ
+465 QNS
-474 ATEPKSSHQYADFQ
+474 THDYADYHI
-488 TADDYVDG
+488 TEANPDIADNIQHWHDE
-496 YLHGYSFPSQDAQLS
+496 HSHA
-511 PIEGAQNWPNEPPQ
+511 Q
-525 SSLNEDHVPAS
+525 SSEDPSLSS
-536 RSHFSATLP
+536 RQNFSAVLP

-551 HAAIRVILRHPESVA
+551 HAAIRIILRHPEVVE
-566 HIDQIPSHL
+566 HVDEIPSHL
-575 SELKMQD
+575 AELKMQD
-582 AGVLIQLLNTVQ
+582 AGVLTQLLNTVQ
-594 EMHKALKRWPNP
+594 TMHKALKRWPNP

-614 EWDAWPMLRQLAAME
+614 TWHAWPMLRQLAAME
-629 SLLPQGGY
+629 SLLPQGNY
-637 PQQLEEAIN
+637 PQQLDEAIS
-646 RLLGHHFEERFNQ
+646 RLLGHHFDERFNQ
-659 LIQRASEPN
+659 LIHLASQPN
-668 ADASIK
+668 ADANTK
-674 KQLKE
+674 KQLKD

-684 EELQNRLKGTQ
+684 EELQNRLKSRQ

>member
-1 MASRIPQNFIDD
+1 MASRIPQSFIDD
-13 LLDRTDLVD
+13 LLDRTDIVD

-101 DSVTS
+101 DNVTS

-118 ARNQTYDL
+118 ARNQAYDL

-137 LRRHADRQKAVTY
+137 LRRHPDRQKAVTY

-160 AQRFGVGYAPAGW
+160 AQRFGVGYAPTGW

-183 AEQEQALIDSGM
+183 PELEQPLIDSGM
-195 LVEKEENK
+195 VVEKEENK

-231 LGDDKPKYL
+231 LGDEKPKYL
-240 NSPETL
+240 NSPETV

-263 QRNLQRIMVVEG
+263 ERNLKRIMVVEG
-275 YMDVVALAQHEI
+275 YMDVVALAQHNI

-362 GRDRLTARITE
+362 GNDKLTARITD

-380 LFQRLGQ
+380 LFQRLGKD
-387 ELDPH
+387 LDPH

-404 SPLIATLPKGI
+404 SPLIAIIPKGI
-415 MRSMMEARL
+415 MRSMMQARL

-429 LDKDTLLELSALKAQ
+429 LDKDTLAELSALKAPTPLPAAQ
-444 VPMPNSSPA
+444 TLAISHTKTPTSVASETTQATAHNSTHEYA
-453 VVADARSDTQTL
+453 DYHMADANPELIEDTHHRHNETHYT
-465 GRARAQNSQ
+465 A
-474 ATEPKSSHQYADFQ
+474 SS
-488 TADDYVDG
+488 
-496 YLHGYSFPSQDAQLS
+496 
-511 PIEGAQNWPNEPPQ
+511 
-525 SSLNEDHVPAS
+525 EDHSLSAKQ
-536 RSHFSATLP
+536 HFSATLP

-551 HAAIRVILRHPESVA
+551 HAAIRIILRHPETVE
-566 HIDQIPSHL
+566 HINEIPSHL
-575 SELKMQD
+575 AELKMQD
-582 AGVLIQLLNTVQ
+582 AGVLTQLLSTVQ
-594 EMHKALKRWPNP
+594 TMRKALKRWPNP
-606 AELHIECA
+606 AELHIECST
-614 EWDAWPMLRQLAAME
+614 WDAWPMLRQLAAME
-629 SLLPQGGY
+629 SLLPQGNY
-637 PQQLEEAIN
+637 PQQLEEAIS

-659 LIQRASEPN
+659 LMHLASQPN
-668 ADASIK
+668 ADANTK

-684 EELQNRLKGTQ
+684 EELQNRLKSRQ

>member
-1 MASRIPQNFIDD
+1 MASRIPQSFIDD
-13 LLDRTDLVD
+13 LLDRTDIVD

-101 DSVTS
+101 DSITS

-118 ARNQTYDL
+118 ARNQAYDI
-126 LNRASQYYQSQ
+126 LNQASQYYQSQ
-137 LRRHADRQKAVTY
+137 LRRHPDRQKAVTY

-173 QNLMQELAPK
+173 QNLMHELAPK
-183 AEQEQALIDSGM
+183 AEQEQALIDAGM
-195 LVEKEENK
+195 AVEKEENN

-240 NSPETL
+240 NSPETV

-263 QRNLQRIMVVEG
+263 ERNLKRIMVVEG
-275 YMDVVALAQHEI
+275 YMDVVALAQHDI

-362 GRDRLTARITE
+362 GNDKLTARIVD

-380 LFQRLGQ
+380 LFQRLSQ

-404 SPLIATLPKGI
+404 SPLIAIIPKGI
-415 MRSMMEARL
+415 MRSMMHARL

-429 LDKDTLLELSALKAQ
+429 LDKDTLAELSALKAPTPAPIPPQ
-444 VPMPNSSPA
+444 NPVPTTS
-453 VVADARSDTQTL
+453 VQARSGSKVPITIP
-465 GRARAQNSQ
+465 AQVS
-474 ATEPKSSHQYADFQ
+474 A
-488 TADDYVDG
+488 
-496 YLHGYSFPSQDAQLS
+496 
-511 PIEGAQNWPNEPPQ
+511 Q
-525 SSLNEDHVPAS
+525 SSTNEYAGYHMADSNPDSGEDTHHWHDEHHHAS
-536 RSHFSATLP
+536 PPIDPSFSSRQNFTATLP

-551 HAAIRVILRHPESVA
+551 HAAIRLILRHPEVVE
-566 HIDQIPSHL
+566 HVVEIPSHL
-575 SELKMQD
+575 AELKMQD
-582 AGVLIQLLNTVQ
+582 AGVLTQLLSTAQ
-594 EMHKALKRWPNP
+594 DMHKALKRWPNP

-614 EWDAWPMLRQLAAME
+614 TWDAWPMLRQLAAME
-629 SLLPQGGY
+629 SLLPQGNY
-637 PQQLEEAIN
+637 PQQLEEAIS

-659 LIQRASEPN
+659 LIHLASQPN
-668 ADASIK
+668 ADATTK
-674 KQLKE
+674 KQLKD

-684 EELQNRLKGTQ
+684 EELQNRLKSRQ

>member
-1 MASRIPQNFIDD
+1 LASRIPQSFIDD
-13 LLDRTDLVD
+13 LLDRTDIVD

-78 ENLNFPEAVEELA
+78 ANLNFPEAVEELA

-118 ARNQTYDL
+118 ARNQAYDI
-126 LNRASQYYQSQ
+126 LNQASQYYQSQ
-137 LRRHADRQKAVTY
+137 LRRHPDRQKAVTY

-160 AQRFGVGYAPAGW
+160 AQRFGVGYAPTGW

-183 AEQEQALIDSGM
+183 VEQEQGLIDAGM
-195 LVEKEENK
+195 VVEKEENK

-240 NSPETL
+240 NSPETV

-263 QRNLQRIMVVEG
+263 ERNLKRIMVVEG
-275 YMDVVALAQHEI
+275 YMDVVALAQHNI

-324 KAADRAMHTCLPFM
+324 KAADRAMHTCLPYM
-338 EDGRQARFLLLPDGE
+338 QDGRQARFLLLPDGE

-362 GRDRLTARITE
+362 GNDKLTARIVD

-387 ELDPH
+387 DLDPH

-404 SPLIATLPKGI
+404 SPLIAIIPKGI
-415 MRSMMEARL
+415 MRSMMHARL

-429 LDKDTLLELSALKAQ
+429 LDKDTLAELSALKVPTPAAHSEPNPTPVTNTQASTSRQALNTGPAQ
-444 VPMPNSSPA
+444 
-453 VVADARSDTQTL
+453 DSD
-465 GRARAQNSQ
+465 QNS
-474 ATEPKSSHQYADFQ
+474 THDYADYHM
-488 TADDYVDG
+488 TEANPDIADNIQHWHDE
-496 YLHGYSFPSQDAQLS
+496 HSHA
-511 PIEGAQNWPNEPPQ
+511 Q
-525 SSLNEDHVPAS
+525 SSEDPSLSS
-536 RSHFSATLP
+536 RQNFSAVLP

-551 HAAIRVILRHPESVA
+551 HAAIRIILRHPEVVE
-566 HIDQIPSHL
+566 HVDEIPSHL
-575 SELKMQD
+575 AELKMQD
-582 AGVLIQLLNTVQ
+582 AGVLTQLLNTVQ
-594 EMHKALKRWPNP
+594 TMHKALKRWPNP

-614 EWDAWPMLRQLAAME
+614 TWDAWPMLRQLAAME
-629 SLLPQGGY
+629 SLLPQGNY
-637 PQQLEEAIN
+637 PQQLDEAIS
-646 RLLGHHFEERFNQ
+646 RLLGHHFDERFNQ
-659 LIQRASEPN
+659 LIHLASQPN
-668 ADASIK
+668 ADANTK
-674 KQLKE
+674 KQLKD

-684 EELQNRLKGTQ
+684 EELQNRLKSRQ

>member
-1 MASRIPQNFIDD
+1 LASRIPQSFIDD
-13 LLDRTDLVD
+13 LLDRTDIVD

-78 ENLNFPEAVEELA
+78 ANLNFPEAVEELA

-118 ARNQTYDL
+118 ARNQAYDI
-126 LNRASQYYQSQ
+126 LNQASQYYQSQ
-137 LRRHADRQKAVTY
+137 LRRHPDRQKAVTY

-160 AQRFGVGYAPAGW
+160 AQRFGVGYAPTGW

-183 AEQEQALIDSGM
+183 VEQEQGLIDAGM
-195 LVEKEENK
+195 VVEKEENK

-240 NSPETL
+240 NSPETV

-263 QRNLQRIMVVEG
+263 ERNLKRIMVVEG
-275 YMDVVALAQHEI
+275 YMDVVALAQHNI

-324 KAADRAMHTCLPFM
+324 KAADRAMHTCLPYM
-338 EDGRQARFLLLPDGE
+338 QDGRQARFLLLPDGE

-362 GRDRLTARITE
+362 GNDKLTARIVD

-387 ELDPH
+387 DLDPH

-404 SPLIATLPKGI
+404 SPLIAIIPKGI
-415 MRSMMEARL
+415 MRSMMHARL

-429 LDKDTLLELSALKAQ
+429 LDKDTLAELSALKVPTPAAHSEPNPTPVTNTQASTSRQALNTGPAQ
-444 VPMPNSSPA
+444 
-453 VVADARSDTQTL
+453 DSD
-465 GRARAQNSQ
+465 QNS
-474 ATEPKSSHQYADFQ
+474 THDYADYHM
-488 TADDYVDG
+488 TEANPDIADNIQHWHDE
-496 YLHGYSFPSQDAQLS
+496 HSHA
-511 PIEGAQNWPNEPPQ
+511 Q
-525 SSLNEDHVPAS
+525 SSEDPSLSS
-536 RSHFSATLP
+536 RQNFSAVLP

-551 HAAIRVILRHPESVA
+551 HAAIRIILRHPEVVE
-566 HIDQIPSHL
+566 HVDEIPSHL
-575 SELKMQD
+575 AELKMQD
-582 AGVLIQLLNTVQ
+582 AGVLTQLLNTVQ
-594 EMHKALKRWPNP
+594 AMHKALKRWPNP

-614 EWDAWPMLRQLAAME
+614 TWDAWPMLRQLAAME
-629 SLLPQGGY
+629 SLLPQGNY
-637 PQQLEEAIN
+637 PQQLDEAIS
-646 RLLGHHFEERFNQ
+646 RLLGHHFDERFNQ
-659 LIQRASEPN
+659 LIHLASQPN
-668 ADASIK
+668 ADANTK
-674 KQLKE
+674 KQLKD

-684 EELQNRLKGTQ
+684 EELQNRLKSRQ

>member
-1 MASRIPQNFIDD
+1 MASRIPQSFIDD
-13 LLDRTDLVD
+13 LLDRTDIVD

-101 DSVTS
+101 DSITS

-118 ARNQTYDL
+118 ARNQAYDI
-126 LNRASQYYQSQ
+126 LNQASQYYQSQ
-137 LRRHADRQKAVTY
+137 LRRHPDRQKAVTY

-183 AEQEQALIDSGM
+183 AEQEQALIDAGM
-195 LVEKEENK
+195 AVEKEENN

-240 NSPETL
+240 NSPETV

-263 QRNLQRIMVVEG
+263 ERNLKRIMVVEG
-275 YMDVVALAQHEI
+275 YMDVVALAQHDI

-362 GRDRLTARITE
+362 GNDKLTARIVD

-380 LFQRLGQ
+380 LFQRLSQ

-404 SPLIATLPKGI
+404 SPLIAIIPKGI
-415 MRSMMEARL
+415 MRSMMHARL

-429 LDKDTLLELSALKAQ
+429 LDKDTLAELSALKAPTPAPIPPQ
-444 VPMPNSSPA
+444 NPVPTTS
-453 VVADARSDTQTL
+453 VQARSGSKVPITIP
-465 GRARAQNSQ
+465 AQVS
-474 ATEPKSSHQYADFQ
+474 A
-488 TADDYVDG
+488 
-496 YLHGYSFPSQDAQLS
+496 
-511 PIEGAQNWPNEPPQ
+511 Q
-525 SSLNEDHVPAS
+525 SSTNEYAGYHMADSNPDSGEDTHHWHDEHHHAS
-536 RSHFSATLP
+536 PPIDPSFSSRQNFTATLP

-551 HAAIRVILRHPESVA
+551 HAAIRLILRHPEVVE
-566 HIDQIPSHL
+566 HVVEIPSHL
-575 SELKMQD
+575 AELKMQD
-582 AGVLIQLLNTVQ
+582 AGVLTQLLSTAQ
-594 EMHKALKRWPNP
+594 DMHKALKRWPNP

-614 EWDAWPMLRQLAAME
+614 TWDAWPMLRQLAAME
-629 SLLPQGGY
+629 SLLPQGNY
-637 PQQLEEAIN
+637 PQQLEEAIS

-659 LIQRASEPN
+659 LIHLASQPN
-668 ADASIK
+668 ADATTK
-674 KQLKE
+674 KQLKD

-684 EELQNRLKGTQ
+684 EELQNRLKSRQ

>member
-1 MASRIPQNFIDD
+1 MASRIPQSFIDD
-13 LLDRTDLVD
+13 LLDRTDIVD
-22 LVDGHVKLKK
+22 LVDGRVKLKK

-78 ENLNFPEAVEELA
+78 DNLNFPEAVEELSS
-91 GKAGL
+91 KAGL

-101 DSVTS
+101 DSITS

-118 ARNQTYDL
+118 ARNQAYEL
-126 LNRASQYYQSQ
+126 LNRANHYYQSQ
-137 LRRHADRQKAVTY
+137 LRRHSERQKAVTY
-150 LKGRGLNGQI
+150 LKGRGLSGQI
-160 AQRFGVGYAPAGW
+160 AQRFGVGYAPTGW
-173 QNLMQELAPK
+173 QNLIQELAPK
-183 AEQEQALIDSGM
+183 AEQEQALIDCGM
-195 LVEKEENK
+195 VVEKEENK

-231 LGDDKPKYL
+231 LGDEKPKYL
-240 NSPETL
+240 NSPETV

-252 ELYGLYEARQH
+252 ELYGLYEARQ
-263 QRNLQRIMVVEG
+263 QERNLKRIMVVEG
-275 YMDVVALAQHEI
+275 YMDVVALAQHNI

-301 HLERIFKLVSEVVF
+301 HLERIFKLVGEVVF

-353 DPDSLVRQE
+353 DPDSLVRQI
-362 GRDRLTARITE
+362 GCDKLTARIVD

-380 LFQRLGQ
+380 LFQRLSQ
-387 ELDPH
+387 DLDPH

-404 SPLIATLPKGI
+404 NPLIETMPKGI
-415 MRSMMEARL
+415 MRSMMQARL

-429 LDKDTLLELSALKAQ
+429 LDKDTLEELSALKAPTPTPTPADQ
-444 VPMPNSSPA
+444 TPAKPADKQALTTTPASTHDYADYPM
-453 VVADARSDTQTL
+453 ADADSSIHHEDPHWHHEHEQYQTQSEA
-465 GRARAQNSQ
+465 G
-474 ATEPKSSHQYADFQ
+474 PSS
-488 TADDYVDG
+488 G
-496 YLHGYSFPSQDAQLS
+496 
-511 PIEGAQNWPNEPPQ
+511 PNP
-525 SSLNEDHVPAS
+525 
-536 RSHFSATLP
+536 HFSATLP

-551 HAAIRVILRHPESVA
+551 QAAIRVLLRHPESAEHVS
-566 HIDQIPSHL
+566 QVPSHL
-575 SELKMQD
+575 SELRMQD
-582 AGVLIQLLNTVQ
+582 ATVLTQLLNTLHT
-594 EMHKALKRWPNP
+594 MHKALNRWPNP
-606 AELHIECA
+606 SELHIECA
-614 EWDAWPMLRQLAAME
+614 TWDAWPMLQQLAAME
-629 SLLPQGGY
+629 SLLPKGNY
-637 PQQLEEAIN
+637 PQQLQEAIH
-646 RLLGHHFEERFNQ
+646 RLSEHHLEERFSQ
-659 LIQRASEPN
+659 LLHLASQTN
-668 ADASIK
+668 ADK
-674 KQLKE
+674 NTKQQLKD

-684 EELQNRLKGTQ
+684 EELQNRLKSRQ

>member
-1 MASRIPQNFIDD
+1 MASRIPQSFIDD
-13 LLDRTDLVD
+13 LLDRTDIVD

-78 ENLNFPEAVEELA
+78 ANLNFPEAVEELA

-118 ARNQTYDL
+118 ARNQAYDI
-126 LNRASQYYQSQ
+126 LNQASQYYQSQ
-137 LRRHADRQKAVTY
+137 LRRHPDRQKAVTY

-160 AQRFGVGYAPAGW
+160 AQRFGVGYAPTGW

-183 AEQEQALIDSGM
+183 VEQEQGLIDAGM
-195 LVEKEENK
+195 VVEKEENK

-240 NSPETL
+240 NSPETV

-263 QRNLQRIMVVEG
+263 ERNLKRIMVVEG
-275 YMDVVALAQHEI
+275 YMDVVALAQHNI

-324 KAADRAMHTCLPFM
+324 KAADRAMHTCLPYM
-338 EDGRQARFLLLPDGE
+338 QDGRQARFLLLPDGE

-362 GRDRLTARITE
+362 GNDKLTARIVD

-387 ELDPH
+387 DLDPH

-404 SPLIATLPKGI
+404 SPLIAIIPKGI
-415 MRSMMEARL
+415 MRSMMHARL

-429 LDKDTLLELSALKAQ
+429 LDKDTLAELSALKVPTPAAHSEPNPTPVANTQASTSRQALNTGPAQ
-444 VPMPNSSPA
+444 
-453 VVADARSDTQTL
+453 DSD
-465 GRARAQNSQ
+465 QNS
-474 ATEPKSSHQYADFQ
+474 THDYADYHM
-488 TADDYVDG
+488 TEANPDIADNIQHWHDE
-496 YLHGYSFPSQDAQLS
+496 HSHA
-511 PIEGAQNWPNEPPQ
+511 Q
-525 SSLNEDHVPAS
+525 SSEDPSLSS
-536 RSHFSATLP
+536 RQNFSAVLP

-551 HAAIRVILRHPESVA
+551 HAAIRIILRHPEVVE
-566 HIDQIPSHL
+566 HVDEIPSHL
-575 SELKMQD
+575 AELKMQD
-582 AGVLIQLLNTVQ
+582 AGVLTQLLNTVQ
-594 EMHKALKRWPNP
+594 TMHKALKRWPNP

-614 EWDAWPMLRQLAAME
+614 TWDAWPMLRQLAAME
-629 SLLPQGGY
+629 SLLPQGNY
-637 PQQLEEAIN
+637 PQQLDEAIS
-646 RLLGHHFEERFNQ
+646 RLLGHHFDERFNQ
-659 LIQRASEPN
+659 LIHLASQPN
-668 ADASIK
+668 ADANTK
-674 KQLKE
+674 KQLKD

-684 EELQNRLKGTQ
+684 EELQNRLKSRQ

>member
-1 MASRIPQNFIDD
+1 MASRIPQSFIDD
-13 LLDRTDLVD
+13 LLDRTDIVD

-47 TPSFSVAPDKQFY
+47 TPSFSVSPDKQFY

-78 ENLNFPEAVEELA
+78 ANLNFPEAVEELA

-118 ARNQTYDL
+118 ARNQAYDI
-126 LNRASQYYQSQ
+126 LNQASQYYQSQ
-137 LRRHADRQKAVTY
+137 LRRHPDRQKAVTY

-160 AQRFGVGYAPAGW
+160 AQRFGVGYAPTGW

-183 AEQEQALIDSGM
+183 AEQEQGLIDAGM
-195 LVEKEENK
+195 VVEKEENK

-240 NSPETL
+240 NSPETV

-263 QRNLQRIMVVEG
+263 ERNLKRIMVVEG
-275 YMDVVALAQHEI
+275 YMDVVALAQHNI

-324 KAADRAMHTCLPFM
+324 KAADRAMHTCLPYM
-338 EDGRQARFLLLPDGE
+338 QDGRQARFLLLPDGE

-362 GRDRLTARITE
+362 GNDKLTARIVD

-387 ELDPH
+387 DLDPH

-404 SPLIATLPKGI
+404 SPLIAIIPKGI
-415 MRSMMEARL
+415 MRSMMHARL

-429 LDKDTLLELSALKAQ
+429 LDKDTLAELSALK
-444 VPMPNSSPA
+444 VPTPATRSEPNPTPA
-453 VVADARSDTQTL
+453 ANTQASTS
-465 GRARAQNSQ
+465 SQ
-474 ATEPKSSHQYADFQ
+474 ATNTGPAGDSDQNSTHDYADYHI
-488 TADDYVDG
+488 TEANPDIADNIQHWHDE
-496 YLHGYSFPSQDAQLS
+496 HPHAQPSEDPSLLLR
-511 PIEGAQNWPNEPPQ
+511 QN
-525 SSLNEDHVPAS
+525 
-536 RSHFSATLP
+536 FSAVLP

-551 HAAIRVILRHPESVA
+551 HAAIRIILRHPEVVE
-566 HIDQIPSHL
+566 HVDEIPSHL
-575 SELKMQD
+575 AELKMQD
-582 AGVLIQLLNTVQ
+582 AGVLTQLLNTVQ
-594 EMHKALKRWPNP
+594 AMHKALKRWPNP

-614 EWDAWPMLRQLAAME
+614 TWDAWPMLRQLAAME
-629 SLLPQGGY
+629 SLLPQGNY
-637 PQQLEEAIN
+637 PQQLDEAIS
-646 RLLGHHFEERFNQ
+646 RLLGHHFDERFNQ
-659 LIQRASEPN
+659 LIHLASQPN
-668 ADASIK
+668 ADANTK
-674 KQLKE
+674 KQLKD

-684 EELQNRLKGTQ
+684 EELQNRLKSRQ

>member
-1 MASRIPQNFIDD
+1 MASRIPQSFIDD
-13 LLDRTDLVD
+13 LLDRTDIVD

-78 ENLNFPEAVEELA
+78 ANLNFPEAVEELA

-118 ARNQTYDL
+118 ARNQAYDI
-126 LNRASQYYQSQ
+126 LNQASQYYQSQ
-137 LRRHADRQKAVTY
+137 LRRHPDRQKAVTY

-160 AQRFGVGYAPAGW
+160 AQRFGVGYAPTGW

-183 AEQEQALIDSGM
+183 VEQEQGLIDAGM
-195 LVEKEENK
+195 VVEKEENK

-240 NSPETL
+240 NSPETV

-263 QRNLQRIMVVEG
+263 ERNLKRIMVVEG
-275 YMDVVALAQHEI
+275 YMDVVALAQHNI

-324 KAADRAMHTCLPFM
+324 KAADRAMHTCLPYM
-338 EDGRQARFLLLPDGE
+338 QDGRQARFLLLPDGE

-362 GRDRLTARITE
+362 GNDKLTARIVD

-387 ELDPH
+387 DLDPH

-404 SPLIATLPKGI
+404 SPLIAIIPKGI
-415 MRSMMEARL
+415 MRSMMHARL

-429 LDKDTLLELSALKAQ
+429 LDKDTLAELSALKVPAPAAHSELNPTPVANTQASTSRQALNTGPAQ
-444 VPMPNSSPA
+444 
-453 VVADARSDTQTL
+453 DSD
-465 GRARAQNSQ
+465 QNS
-474 ATEPKSSHQYADFQ
+474 THDYADYHM
-488 TADDYVDG
+488 TEANPDIADNIQHWHDE
-496 YLHGYSFPSQDAQLS
+496 HSHA
-511 PIEGAQNWPNEPPQ
+511 Q
-525 SSLNEDHVPAS
+525 SSEDPSLSS
-536 RSHFSATLP
+536 RQNFSAVLP

-551 HAAIRVILRHPESVA
+551 HAAIRIILRHPEVVE
-566 HIDQIPSHL
+566 HVDEIPSHL
-575 SELKMQD
+575 AELKMQD
-582 AGVLIQLLNTVQ
+582 AGVLTQLLNTVQ
-594 EMHKALKRWPNP
+594 AMHKALKRWPNP

-614 EWDAWPMLRQLAAME
+614 TWDAWPMLRQLAAME
-629 SLLPQGGY
+629 SLLPQGNY
-637 PQQLEEAIN
+637 PQQLDEAIS
-646 RLLGHHFEERFNQ
+646 RLLGHHFDERFNQ
-659 LIQRASEPN
+659 LIHLASQPN
-668 ADASIK
+668 ADANTK
-674 KQLKE
+674 KQLKD

-684 EELQNRLKGTQ
+684 EELQNRLKSRQ

>member
-1 MASRIPQNFIDD
+1 MASRIPQSFIDD
-13 LLDRTDLVD
+13 LLDRTDIVD

-96 TVPKD
+96 IVPKD
-101 DSVTS
+101 DSITS

-118 ARNQTYDL
+118 ARNQAYDL

-137 LRRHADRQKAVTY
+137 LRRHPDRQKAVTY
-150 LKGRGLNGQI
+150 LKGRGLSGQI
-160 AQRFGVGYAPAGW
+160 AQRFGVGYAPVGW
-173 QNLMQELAPK
+173 QNLIQELAPK
-183 AEQEQALIDSGM
+183 PEQEQALIDSGM
-195 LVEKEENK
+195 VVEKEENK

-231 LGDDKPKYL
+231 LGEEKPKYL
-240 NSPETL
+240 NSPETV

-263 QRNLQRIMVVEG
+263 ERNLKRILVVEG
-275 YMDVVALAQHEI
+275 YMDVVALAQHNI

-295 TSTSSF
+295 TSTSTF

-353 DPDSLVRQE
+353 DPDSVVRQE
-362 GRDRLTARITE
+362 GNEKLTARIID

-387 ELDPH
+387 DLDPH

-404 SPLIATLPKGI
+404 SPLIAIIPKGI
-415 MRSMMEARL
+415 MRSMMHARL

-429 LDKDTLLELSALKAQ
+429 LDKDTLAELSALKAPTPAPIPPQ
-444 VPMPNSSPA
+444 NPVPTTS
-453 VVADARSDTQTL
+453 VQARSGSKVPITIP
-465 GRARAQNSQ
+465 AQVS
-474 ATEPKSSHQYADFQ
+474 A
-488 TADDYVDG
+488 
-496 YLHGYSFPSQDAQLS
+496 
-511 PIEGAQNWPNEPPQ
+511 Q
-525 SSLNEDHVPAS
+525 SSTNEYAGYHMADSNPDSGEDTHHWHDEHHHAS
-536 RSHFSATLP
+536 PPIDPSFSSRQNFTATLP

-551 HAAIRVILRHPESVA
+551 HAAIRLILRHPEVVE
-566 HIDQIPSHL
+566 HVVEIPSHL
-575 SELKMQD
+575 AELKMQD
-582 AGVLIQLLNTVQ
+582 AGVLTQLLSTAQ
-594 EMHKALKRWPNP
+594 DMHKALKRWPNP

-614 EWDAWPMLRQLAAME
+614 TWDAWPMLRQLAAME
-629 SLLPQGGY
+629 SLLPQGNY
-637 PQQLEEAIN
+637 PQQLEEAIS

-659 LIQRASEPN
+659 LIHLASQPN
-668 ADASIK
+668 ADATTK
-674 KQLKE
+674 KQLKD

-684 EELQNRLKGTQ
+684 EELQNRLKSRQ

>member
-1 MASRIPQNFIDD
+1 MASRIPQSFIDD
-13 LLDRTDLVD
+13 LLDRTDIVD

-78 ENLNFPEAVEELA
+78 EHLNFPEAVEELA

-101 DSVTS
+101 DNVTS

-118 ARNQTYDL
+118 ARNQAYDL

-137 LRRHADRQKAVTY
+137 LRRHPDRQKAVTY

-160 AQRFGVGYAPAGW
+160 AQRFGVGYAPIGW

-183 AEQEQALIDSGM
+183 PELEQPLIDSGM
-195 LVEKEENK
+195 VVEKEENK

-231 LGDDKPKYL
+231 LGDEKPKYL
-240 NSPETL
+240 NSPETV

-263 QRNLQRIMVVEG
+263 ERSLKRIMVVEG
-275 YMDVVALAQHEI
+275 YMDVVALAQHNI

-362 GRDRLTARITE
+362 GNDKLTARITD

-380 LFQRLGQ
+380 LFQRLGKD
-387 ELDPH
+387 LDPH

-404 SPLIATLPKGI
+404 SPLIAIIPKGI
-415 MRSMMEARL
+415 MRSMMQARL

-429 LDKDTLLELSALKAQ
+429 LDKDTLAELSALKAPTPLPAAQ
-444 VPMPNSSPA
+444 TLAISHTKTPTSVASETTQATAHNSTHEYA
-453 VVADARSDTQTL
+453 DYHMADANPELIEDTHHRHNETHYT
-465 GRARAQNSQ
+465 A
-474 ATEPKSSHQYADFQ
+474 SS
-488 TADDYVDG
+488 
-496 YLHGYSFPSQDAQLS
+496 
-511 PIEGAQNWPNEPPQ
+511 
-525 SSLNEDHVPAS
+525 EDHSLSAKQ
-536 RSHFSATLP
+536 HFSATLP

-551 HAAIRVILRHPESVA
+551 HAAIRIILRHPETVE
-566 HIDQIPSHL
+566 HINEIPSHL
-575 SELKMQD
+575 AELKMQD
-582 AGVLIQLLNTVQ
+582 AGVLTQLLSTVQ
-594 EMHKALKRWPNP
+594 TMRKALKRWPNP
-606 AELHIECA
+606 AELHIECST
-614 EWDAWPMLRQLAAME
+614 WDAWPMLRQLAAME
-629 SLLPQGGY
+629 SLLPQGNY
-637 PQQLEEAIN
+637 PQQLEEAIS

-659 LIQRASEPN
+659 LMHLASQPN
-668 ADASIK
+668 ADANTK

-684 EELQNRLKGTQ
+684 EELQNRLKSRQ

>member
-1 MASRIPQNFIDD
+1 MASRIPQSFIDD
-13 LLDRTDLVD
+13 LLDRTDIVD

-78 ENLNFPEAVEELA
+78 ANLNFPEAVEELA

-118 ARNQTYDL
+118 ARNQAYDI
-126 LNRASQYYQSQ
+126 LNQASQYYQSQ
-137 LRRHADRQKAVTY
+137 LRRHPDRQKAVTY

-160 AQRFGVGYAPAGW
+160 AQRFGVGYAPTGW

-183 AEQEQALIDSGM
+183 VEQEQGLIDAGM
-195 LVEKEENK
+195 VVEKEENK

-240 NSPETL
+240 NSPETV

-263 QRNLQRIMVVEG
+263 ERNLKRIMVVEG
-275 YMDVVALAQHEI
+275 YMDVVALAQHNI

-324 KAADRAMHTCLPFM
+324 KAADRAMHTCLPYM
-338 EDGRQARFLLLPDGE
+338 QDGRQARFLLLPDGE

-362 GRDRLTARITE
+362 GNDKLTARIVD

-387 ELDPH
+387 DLDPH

-404 SPLIATLPKGI
+404 SPLIAIIPKGI
-415 MRSMMEARL
+415 MRSMMHARL

-429 LDKDTLLELSALKAQ
+429 LDKDTLAELSALKVPTPAAHSELNPTPVANTQASTSRQALNTGPAQ
-444 VPMPNSSPA
+444 G
-453 VVADARSDTQTL
+453 SD
-465 GRARAQNSQ
+465 QNS
-474 ATEPKSSHQYADFQ
+474 THDYADYHM
-488 TADDYVDG
+488 TEANPDIADNIQHWHDE
-496 YLHGYSFPSQDAQLS
+496 HSHA
-511 PIEGAQNWPNEPPQ
+511 Q
-525 SSLNEDHVPAS
+525 SSEDPSLSS
-536 RSHFSATLP
+536 RQNFSAVLP

-551 HAAIRVILRHPESVA
+551 HAAIRIILRHPEVVE
-566 HIDQIPSHL
+566 HVDEIPSHL
-575 SELKMQD
+575 AELKMQD
-582 AGVLIQLLNTVQ
+582 AGVLTQLLNTVQ
-594 EMHKALKRWPNP
+594 TMHKALKRWPNP

-614 EWDAWPMLRQLAAME
+614 TWDAWPMLRQLAAME
-629 SLLPQGGY
+629 SLLPQGNY
-637 PQQLEEAIN
+637 PQQLDEAIS
-646 RLLGHHFEERFNQ
+646 RLLGHHFDERFNQ
-659 LIQRASEPN
+659 LIHLASQPN
-668 ADASIK
+668 ADANTK
-674 KQLKE
+674 KQLKD

-684 EELQNRLKGTQ
+684 EELQNRLKSRQ

>member
-1 MASRIPQNFIDD
+1 LASRIPQSFIDD
-13 LLDRTDLVD
+13 LLDRTDIVD

-101 DSVTS
+101 DNVTS

-118 ARNQTYDL
+118 ARNQAYDL

-137 LRRHADRQKAVTY
+137 LRRHPDRQKAVTY

-160 AQRFGVGYAPAGW
+160 AQRFGVGYAPIGW

-183 AEQEQALIDSGM
+183 PELEQPLIDSGM
-195 LVEKEENK
+195 VVEKEENK

-231 LGDDKPKYL
+231 LGDEKPKYL
-240 NSPETL
+240 NSPETV

-263 QRNLQRIMVVEG
+263 ERSLKRIMVVEG
-275 YMDVVALAQHEI
+275 YMDVVALAQHNI

-362 GRDRLTARITE
+362 GNDKLTARITD

-380 LFQRLGQ
+380 LFQRLGKD
-387 ELDPH
+387 LDPH

-404 SPLIATLPKGI
+404 SPLIAIIPKGI
-415 MRSMMEARL
+415 MRSMMQARL

-429 LDKDTLLELSALKAQ
+429 LDKDTLAELSALKAPTPLPAAQ
-444 VPMPNSSPA
+444 TLAISHTKTPTSVASETTQATAHNSTHEYA
-453 VVADARSDTQTL
+453 DYHMADANPELIEDTHHRHNETHYT
-465 GRARAQNSQ
+465 A
-474 ATEPKSSHQYADFQ
+474 SS
-488 TADDYVDG
+488 
-496 YLHGYSFPSQDAQLS
+496 
-511 PIEGAQNWPNEPPQ
+511 
-525 SSLNEDHVPAS
+525 EDHSLSAKQ
-536 RSHFSATLP
+536 HFSATLP

-551 HAAIRVILRHPESVA
+551 HAAIRIILRHPETVE
-566 HIDQIPSHL
+566 HINEIPSHL
-575 SELKMQD
+575 AELKMQD
-582 AGVLIQLLNTVQ
+582 AGVLTQLLSTVQ
-594 EMHKALKRWPNP
+594 TMRKALKRWPNP
-606 AELHIECA
+606 AELHIECST
-614 EWDAWPMLRQLAAME
+614 WDAWPMLRQLAAME
-629 SLLPQGGY
+629 SLLPQGNY
-637 PQQLEEAIN
+637 PQQLEEAIS

-659 LIQRASEPN
+659 LMHLASQPN
-668 ADASIK
+668 ADANTK

-684 EELQNRLKGTQ
+684 EELQNRLKSRQ

>member
-1 MASRIPQNFIDD
+1 MASRIPQSFIDD
-13 LLDRTDLVD
+13 LLDRTDIVD

-78 ENLNFPEAVEELA
+78 ANLNFPEAVEELA

-118 ARNQTYDL
+118 ARNQAYDI
-126 LNRASQYYQSQ
+126 LNQASQYYQSQ
-137 LRRHADRQKAVTY
+137 LRRHPDRQKAVTY

-160 AQRFGVGYAPAGW
+160 AQRFGVGYAPTGW

-183 AEQEQALIDSGM
+183 VEQEQGLIDAGM
-195 LVEKEENK
+195 VVEKEENK

-240 NSPETL
+240 NSPETV

-263 QRNLQRIMVVEG
+263 ERNLKRIMVVEG
-275 YMDVVALAQHEI
+275 YMDVVALAQHNI

-324 KAADRAMHTCLPFM
+324 KAADRAMHTCLPYM
-338 EDGRQARFLLLPDGE
+338 QDGRQARFLLLPDGE

-362 GRDRLTARITE
+362 GNDKLTARIVD

-387 ELDPH
+387 DLDPH

-404 SPLIATLPKGI
+404 SPLIAIIPKGI
-415 MRSMMEARL
+415 MRSMMHARL

-429 LDKDTLLELSALKAQ
+429 LDKDTLAELSALKVPTPAAHSELNPTPVANTQASTSRQALNTGPAQ
-444 VPMPNSSPA
+444 
-453 VVADARSDTQTL
+453 DSD
-465 GRARAQNSQ
+465 QNS
-474 ATEPKSSHQYADFQ
+474 THDYADYHM
-488 TADDYVDG
+488 TEANPDIADNIQHWHDE
-496 YLHGYSFPSQDAQLS
+496 HSHA
-511 PIEGAQNWPNEPPQ
+511 Q
-525 SSLNEDHVPAS
+525 SSEDPS
-536 RSHFSATLP
+536 LSSKQNFSAVLP

-551 HAAIRVILRHPESVA
+551 HAAIRIILRHPEVVE
-566 HIDQIPSHL
+566 HVDEIPSHL
-575 SELKMQD
+575 AELKMQD
-582 AGVLIQLLNTVQ
+582 AGVLTQLLNTVQ
-594 EMHKALKRWPNP
+594 TMHKALKRWPNP

-614 EWDAWPMLRQLAAME
+614 TWHAWPMLRQLAAME
-629 SLLPQGGY
+629 SLLPQGNY
-637 PQQLEEAIN
+637 PQQLDEAIS
-646 RLLGHHFEERFNQ
+646 RLLGHHFDERFNQ
-659 LIQRASEPN
+659 LIHLASQPN
-668 ADASIK
+668 ADANTK
-674 KQLKE
+674 KQLKD

-684 EELQNRLKGTQ
+684 EELQNRLKSRQ

>member
-1 MASRIPQNFIDD
+1 MASRIPQSFIDD
-13 LLDRTDLVD
+13 LLDRTDIVD

-47 TPSFSVAPDKQFY
+47 TPSFSVSPDKQFY

-78 ENLNFPEAVEELA
+78 ANLNFPEALEELA

-101 DSVTS
+101 DSITS

-118 ARNQTYDL
+118 ARNQAYDI
-126 LNRASQYYQSQ
+126 LNQASQYYQSQ
-137 LRRHADRQKAVTY
+137 LRRHPDRQKAVTY

-160 AQRFGVGYAPAGW
+160 AQRFGVGYAPTGW

-183 AEQEQALIDSGM
+183 AEQEQGLIDAGM
-195 LVEKEENK
+195 VVEKEENK

-240 NSPETL
+240 NSPETV

-263 QRNLQRIMVVEG
+263 ERNLKRIMVVEG
-275 YMDVVALAQHEI
+275 YMDVVALAQHNI

-324 KAADRAMHTCLPFM
+324 KAADRAMHTCLPYM
-338 EDGRQARFLLLPDGE
+338 QDGRQARFLLLPDGE

-362 GRDRLTARITE
+362 GNDKLTARIVD

-387 ELDPH
+387 DLDPH

-404 SPLIATLPKGI
+404 SPLIAIIPKGI
-415 MRSMMEARL
+415 MRSMMHARL

-429 LDKDTLLELSALKAQ
+429 LDKDTLAELSALK
-444 VPMPNSSPA
+444 VPTPATHSEPNPTPA
-453 VVADARSDTQTL
+453 ANTQASTS
-465 GRARAQNSQ
+465 SQ
-474 ATEPKSSHQYADFQ
+474 ATNTGPAGDSDQNSTHDYADYHI
-488 TADDYVDG
+488 TEANPDIADNIQHWHDE
-496 YLHGYSFPSQDAQLS
+496 HPHAQPSEDPSLLLR
-511 PIEGAQNWPNEPPQ
+511 QN
-525 SSLNEDHVPAS
+525 
-536 RSHFSATLP
+536 FSAVLP

-551 HAAIRVILRHPESVA
+551 HAAIRIILRHPEVVE
-566 HIDQIPSHL
+566 HVDEIPSHL
-575 SELKMQD
+575 AELKMQD
-582 AGVLIQLLNTVQ
+582 AGVLTQLLNTVQ
-594 EMHKALKRWPNP
+594 AMHKALKRWPNP

-614 EWDAWPMLRQLAAME
+614 TWDAWPMLRQLAAME
-629 SLLPQGGY
+629 SLLPQGNY
-637 PQQLEEAIN
+637 PQQLDEAIS
-646 RLLGHHFEERFNQ
+646 RLLGHHFDERFNQ
-659 LIQRASEPN
+659 LIHLASQPN
-668 ADASIK
+668 ADANTK
-674 KQLKE
+674 KQLKD

-684 EELQNRLKGTQ
+684 EELQNRLKSRQ

>member
-1 MASRIPQNFIDD
+1 MASRIPQSFIDD
-13 LLDRTDLVD
+13 LLDRTDIVD

-70 AIGFLMQL
+70 AIGFLIQL

-101 DSVTS
+101 DNVTS

-118 ARNQTYDL
+118 ARNQAYDL

-137 LRRHADRQKAVTY
+137 LRRHPDRQKAVTY

-160 AQRFGVGYAPAGW
+160 AQRFGVGYAPTGW

-183 AEQEQALIDSGM
+183 PELEQSLIDSGM
-195 LVEKEENK
+195 VVEKEENK

-231 LGDDKPKYL
+231 LGDEKPKYL
-240 NSPETL
+240 NSPETV

-263 QRNLQRIMVVEG
+263 ERNLKRIMVVEG
-275 YMDVVALAQHEI
+275 YMDVVALAQHNI

-362 GRDRLTARITE
+362 GNDKLTARITD

-380 LFQRLGQ
+380 LFQRLGKD
-387 ELDPH
+387 LDPH

-404 SPLIATLPKGI
+404 SPLIAIIPKGI
-415 MRSMMEARL
+415 MRSMMQARL

-429 LDKDTLLELSALKAQ
+429 LDKDTLAELSALKAPTPLPAAQ
-444 VPMPNSSPA
+444 TLAISQTKTPTSVASETTQATAHNSTHEYA
-453 VVADARSDTQTL
+453 NYHMADANPDLIEDTHHWHNETHYT
-465 GRARAQNSQ
+465 A
-474 ATEPKSSHQYADFQ
+474 SS
-488 TADDYVDG
+488 
-496 YLHGYSFPSQDAQLS
+496 
-511 PIEGAQNWPNEPPQ
+511 
-525 SSLNEDHVPAS
+525 EDHSISAKQ
-536 RSHFSATLP
+536 HFSATLP

-551 HAAIRVILRHPESVA
+551 HAAIRIILRHPETVE
-566 HIDQIPSHL
+566 HINEIPSHL
-575 SELKMQD
+575 AELKMQD
-582 AGVLIQLLNTVQ
+582 AGVLTQLLSTVQ
-594 EMHKALKRWPNP
+594 TMRKALKRWPNP
-606 AELHIECA
+606 AELHIECST
-614 EWDAWPMLRQLAAME
+614 WDAWPMLRQLAAME
-629 SLLPQGGY
+629 SLLPQGNY
-637 PQQLEEAIN
+637 PQQLEEAIS

-659 LIQRASEPN
+659 LMHLASQPN
-668 ADASIK
+668 ADANTK

-684 EELQNRLKGTQ
+684 EELQNRLKSRQ

>member
-1 MASRIPQNFIDD
+1 MASRIPQSFIDD
-13 LLDRTDLVD
+13 LLDRTDIVD

-101 DSVTS
+101 DSITS

-118 ARNQTYDL
+118 ARNQAYDI
-126 LNRASQYYQSQ
+126 LNQASQYYQSQ
-137 LRRHADRQKAVTY
+137 LRRHPDRQKAVTY

-183 AEQEQALIDSGM
+183 AEQEQALIDAGM
-195 LVEKEENK
+195 AVEKEENN

-240 NSPETL
+240 NSPETV

-263 QRNLQRIMVVEG
+263 ERNLKRIMVVEG
-275 YMDVVALAQHEI
+275 YMDVVALAQHDI

-362 GRDRLTARITE
+362 GNDKLTARIVD

-380 LFQRLGQ
+380 LFQRLSQ

-404 SPLIATLPKGI
+404 SPLIAIIPKGI
-415 MRSMMEARL
+415 MRSMMHARL

-429 LDKDTLLELSALKAQ
+429 LDKDTLAELSALKAPTPAPIPPQ
-444 VPMPNSSPA
+444 NPVPTTS
-453 VVADARSDTQTL
+453 VQARSGSKVPITIP
-465 GRARAQNSQ
+465 AQVS
-474 ATEPKSSHQYADFQ
+474 A
-488 TADDYVDG
+488 
-496 YLHGYSFPSQDAQLS
+496 
-511 PIEGAQNWPNEPPQ
+511 Q
-525 SSLNEDHVPAS
+525 SSTNEYAGYHMADSNPDSGEDTHHWHDEHHHAS
-536 RSHFSATLP
+536 PPIDPSFSSRQNFTATLP

-551 HAAIRVILRHPESVA
+551 HAAIRLILRHPEVVE
-566 HIDQIPSHL
+566 HVVEIPSHL
-575 SELKMQD
+575 AELKMQD
-582 AGVLIQLLNTVQ
+582 AGVLTQLLSTVQ
-594 EMHKALKRWPNP
+594 DMHKALKRWPNP

-614 EWDAWPMLRQLAAME
+614 TWDAWPMLRQLAAME
-629 SLLPQGGY
+629 SLLPQGNY
-637 PQQLEEAIN
+637 PQQLEEAIS

-659 LIQRASEPN
+659 LIHLASQPN
-668 ADASIK
+668 ADATTK
-674 KQLKE
+674 KQLKD

-684 EELQNRLKGTQ
+684 EELQNRLKSRQ

>member
-1 MASRIPQNFIDD
+1 LASRIPQSFIDD
-13 LLDRTDLVD
+13 LLDRTDIVD

-101 DSVTS
+101 DSITS

-118 ARNQTYDL
+118 ARNQAYDL
-126 LNRASQYYQSQ
+126 LNQASQYYQSQ
-137 LRRHADRQKAVTY
+137 LRRHPDREKAVTY

-183 AEQEQALIDSGM
+183 IEQEQALIDAGM

-240 NSPETL
+240 NSPETI

-263 QRNLQRIMVVEG
+263 ERNLKRIMVVEG
-275 YMDVVALAQHEI
+275 YMDVVALAQHNI

-362 GRDRLTARITE
+362 GNDKLTARIID

-387 ELDPH
+387 DLDPH

-404 SPLIATLPKGI
+404 SPLIAIIPKGI
-415 MRSMMEARL
+415 MRSMMHARL

-429 LDKDTLLELSALKAQ
+429 LDKDTLAELSALKAPTPAPSPPPEPILATNVQ
-444 VPMPNSSPA
+444 V
-453 VVADARSDTQTL
+453 RSDTKAAITNTAQVS
-465 GRARAQNSQ
+465 AQNS
-474 ATEPKSSHQYADFQ
+474 THEYADYHM
-488 TADDYVDG
+488 ADTNPDSAEDT
-496 YLHGYSFPSQDAQLS
+496 HHWHDEHHHAAPPFDPTSSS
-511 PIEGAQNWPNEPPQ
+511 RQNF
-525 SSLNEDHVPAS
+525 SSI
-536 RSHFSATLP
+536 LP

-551 HAAIRVILRHPESVA
+551 HAAIRLILRHPEVVE
-566 HIDQIPSHL
+566 HVVEIPSHL
-575 SELKMQD
+575 AELKMQD
-582 AGVLIQLLNTVQ
+582 AGVLTQLLSTVQ
-594 EMHKALKRWPNP
+594 DMHKALKRWPNP

-614 EWDAWPMLRQLAAME
+614 TWDAWPMLRQLAAME
-629 SLLPQGGY
+629 SLLPHGNY
-637 PQQLEEAIN
+637 PQQLEEAIS

-659 LIQRASEPN
+659 LIHLASQPN
-668 ADASIK
+668 ADANTK
-674 KQLKE
+674 KQLKD

-684 EELQNRLKGTQ
+684 EELQNRLKSRQ

>member
-1 MASRIPQNFIDD
+1 LASRIPQSFIDD
-13 LLDRTDLVD
+13 LLDRTDIVD

-47 TPSFSVAPDKQFY
+47 TPSFSVSPDKQFY

-78 ENLNFPEAVEELA
+78 ANLNFPEAVEELA

-118 ARNQTYDL
+118 ARNQAYDI
-126 LNRASQYYQSQ
+126 LNQASQYYQSQ
-137 LRRHADRQKAVTY
+137 LRRHPDRQKAVTY

-160 AQRFGVGYAPAGW
+160 AQRFGVGYAPTGW

-183 AEQEQALIDSGM
+183 AEQEQGLIDAGM
-195 LVEKEENK
+195 VVEKEENK

-240 NSPETL
+240 NSPETV

-263 QRNLQRIMVVEG
+263 ERNLKRIMVVEG
-275 YMDVVALAQHEI
+275 YMDVVALAQHNI

-324 KAADRAMHTCLPFM
+324 KAADRAMHTCLPYM
-338 EDGRQARFLLLPDGE
+338 QDGRQARFLLLPDGE

-362 GRDRLTARITE
+362 GNDKLTARIVD

-387 ELDPH
+387 DLDPH

-404 SPLIATLPKGI
+404 SPLIAIIPKGI
-415 MRSMMEARL
+415 MRSMMHARL

-429 LDKDTLLELSALKAQ
+429 LDKDTLAELSALK
-444 VPMPNSSPA
+444 VPTPATHSEPNPTPA
-453 VVADARSDTQTL
+453 ANTQASTS
-465 GRARAQNSQ
+465 SQ
-474 ATEPKSSHQYADFQ
+474 APNTGPAGDLDLNSTHDYADYHI
-488 TADDYVDG
+488 TEANPDIADNIQHWHDE
-496 YLHGYSFPSQDAQLS
+496 HPHAQPSEDPSLLLR
-511 PIEGAQNWPNEPPQ
+511 QN
-525 SSLNEDHVPAS
+525 
-536 RSHFSATLP
+536 FSAVLP

-551 HAAIRVILRHPESVA
+551 HAAIRIILRHPEVVE
-566 HIDQIPSHL
+566 HVDEIPSHL
-575 SELKMQD
+575 AELKMQD
-582 AGVLIQLLNTVQ
+582 AGVLTQLLNTVQ
-594 EMHKALKRWPNP
+594 AMHKALKRWPNP

-614 EWDAWPMLRQLAAME
+614 TWDAWPMLRQLAAME
-629 SLLPQGGY
+629 SLLPQGNY
-637 PQQLEEAIN
+637 PQQLDEAIS
-646 RLLGHHFEERFNQ
+646 RLLGHHFDERFNQ
-659 LIQRASEPN
+659 LIHLASQPN
-668 ADASIK
+668 ADANTK
-674 KQLKE
+674 KQLKD

-684 EELQNRLKGTQ
+684 EELQNRLKSRQ

>member
-1 MASRIPQNFIDD
+1 MASRIPQSFIDD
-13 LLDRTDLVD
+13 LLDRTDIVD

-47 TPSFSVAPDKQFY
+47 TPSFSVSPDKQFY

-78 ENLNFPEAVEELA
+78 ANLNFPEALEELA

-118 ARNQTYDL
+118 ARNQAYDI
-126 LNRASQYYQSQ
+126 LNQASQYYQSQ
-137 LRRHADRQKAVTY
+137 LRRHPDRQKAVTY

-160 AQRFGVGYAPAGW
+160 AQRFGVGYAPTGW

-183 AEQEQALIDSGM
+183 AEQEQGLIDAGM
-195 LVEKEENK
+195 VVEKEENK

-240 NSPETL
+240 NSPETA

-263 QRNLQRIMVVEG
+263 ERNLKRIMVVEG
-275 YMDVVALAQHEI
+275 YMDVVALAQHNI

-324 KAADRAMHTCLPFM
+324 KAADRAMHTCLPYM
-338 EDGRQARFLLLPDGE
+338 QDGRQARFLLLPDGE

-362 GRDRLTARITE
+362 GNDKLTARIVD

-387 ELDPH
+387 DLDPH

-404 SPLIATLPKGI
+404 SPLIAIIPKGI
-415 MRSMMEARL
+415 MRSMMHARL

-429 LDKDTLLELSALKAQ
+429 LDKDTLAELSALK
-444 VPMPNSSPA
+444 VPTPATHSEPNPTPA
-453 VVADARSDTQTL
+453 ANTQASTS
-465 GRARAQNSQ
+465 SQ
-474 ATEPKSSHQYADFQ
+474 ATNTGPAGDSDQNSTHDYADYHI
-488 TADDYVDG
+488 TEANPDIADNIQHWHDE
-496 YLHGYSFPSQDAQLS
+496 HPHAQPSEDPSLLLR
-511 PIEGAQNWPNEPPQ
+511 QN
-525 SSLNEDHVPAS
+525 
-536 RSHFSATLP
+536 FSAVLP

-551 HAAIRVILRHPESVA
+551 HAAIRIILRHPEVVE
-566 HIDQIPSHL
+566 HVDEIPSHL
-575 SELKMQD
+575 AELKMQD
-582 AGVLIQLLNTVQ
+582 AGVLTQLLNTVQ
-594 EMHKALKRWPNP
+594 AMHKALKRWPNP

-614 EWDAWPMLRQLAAME
+614 TWDAWPMLRQLAAME
-629 SLLPQGGY
+629 SLLPQGNY
-637 PQQLEEAIN
+637 PQQLDEAIS
-646 RLLGHHFEERFNQ
+646 RLLGHHFDERFNQ
-659 LIQRASEPN
+659 LIHLASQPN
-668 ADASIK
+668 ADANTK
-674 KQLKE
+674 KQLKD

-684 EELQNRLKGTQ
+684 EELQNRLKSRQ